1 MRGKLLLGIAVLAAI
16 GTYVLLQPKPP
27 APLLDIPGASSGY
40 IPPVVPADWE
50 VTKQQR
56 AAVKA
61 AYLSQHSV
69 AADWFAAFPFSQV
82 DGIPYVVL
90 RLLPV
95 VAPEIWGEPEAFGAS
110 FGLFQNTAANA
121 LPIPVGIGMSGLDSK
136 RSSDVDFT
144 SFSCGACHIGRVDVG
159 NGTTSHIWGGVN
171 AEFNITKFFVDMKR
185 TFDKLAQENPGMDR
199 REAITQALVAQAS
212 RIHGEQPEYF
222 YANAQYG
229 DIRFDATYEARQM
242 EVFLKQPDVIVG
254 DIVDY
259 IDGFVGAYGTYMN
272 KTYKGYQKQMLEGL
286 PGMADATGVSAA
298 HGYETLETSFIGRL
312 FADGV
317 FPTSPGLTDYMLVW
331 EQSSRTA
338 RWNEDGSLLV
348 DGGGQYNGNIPIPI
362 YRNLAA
368 SMTMGLK
375 DVDLRV
381 AAFAAELLGGLPAD
395 PYPFS
400 VNTALAETGRTLFTE
415 NCAECHRPNNGA
427 VYRNIGTDVSRSNVI
442 NDLLMKGAR
451 QEYVGVCGPDTTVTL
466 YADPIKPCAEFDGKP
481 ITQEAVMRPLEYQHG
496 GYNATP
502 LGGIWAAA
510 PYLHTGSVP
519 TIYHL
524 LVPSERPEK
533 FVKSA
538 LAYDQ
543 THMGF
548 AWQENAV
555 GGYVFDTTAFAAIN
569 RMGHDKDISMNGK
582 TYRLDWSGDKAGAMA
597 IIEYLKTL

>member
-1 MRGKLLLGIAVLAAI
+1 MKGKLLLGAALLAAI
-16 GTYVLLQPKPP
+16 GAYVLQPKPP
-27 APLLDIPGASSGY
+27 VPLKDIPGASSGY
-40 IPPVVPADWE
+40 VPPVVPADWE

-56 AAVKA
+56 TAVKA

-82 DGIPYVVL
+82 DGIPMVVL

-95 VAPEIWGEPEAFGAS
+95 VAPEIWGAPDEFGAS
-110 FGLFQNTAANA
+110 FGLFKNTAANA
-121 LPIPVGIGMSGLDSK
+121 LPLPVGIGMSGLEAK
-136 RSSDVDFT
+136 RSSDIDYT

-159 NGTTSHIWGGVN
+159 GGATSHIWGGVN

-185 TFDKLAQENPGMDR
+185 TFDKLAEANPSMER
-199 REAITQALVAQAS
+199 RAAITQALVEQAT
-212 RIHGEQPEYF
+212 RMHGEKPDYF
-222 YANAQYG
+222 YGNAQSAEVN
-229 DIRFDATYEARQM
+229 FDAAYEARQ
-242 EVFLKQPDVIVG
+242 VDAFLKDSGAIVG
-254 DIVDY
+254 AVVDY
-259 IDGFVGAYGTYMN
+259 IDGFIAAYGTYMD
-272 KTYKGYQKQMLEGL
+272 KTYKGYQKQMLDGL
-286 PGMADATGVSAA
+286 PGMADATGVSAS
-298 HGYETLETSFIGRL
+298 HGYESLEATFIGRL

-338 RWNEDGSLLV
+338 RWNEDGTLLV

-400 VNTALAETGRTLFTE
+400 VNTALAETGRQLFTE
-415 NCAECHRPNNGA
+415 NCAECHRPNNGT
-427 VYRNIGTDVSRSNVI
+427 VYRNVGTDVSRSYVI
-442 NDLLMKGAR
+442 NDMLMKGAR
-451 QEYVGVCGPDTTVTL
+451 QEYLGVCGPETTVTL
-466 YADPIKPCAEFDGKP
+466 YADPIKPCAEFDSKP
-481 ITQEAVMRPLEYQHG
+481 ITEDAVMRPLEYQHG
-496 GYNATP
+496 GYNATA
-502 LGGIWAAA
+502 LAGIWAAA

-548 AWQENAV
+548 AWQENAS
-555 GGYVFDTTAFAAIN
+555 GGYVFDTTAFAAIT
-569 RMGHDKDISMNGK
+569 RAGHDKDISMNGK
-582 TYRLDWSGDKAGAMA
+582 TYKLDWSDDKDGAMA